1 MSLEQ
6 DLRDNLTAAAAAL
19 VVPPTKELSAPRTAP
34 AWRRSLVFA
43 LTGVAVVLA
52 LAIPIFLMTAPPE
65 DVEPAGSVPSPSPT
79 STPTTGPATTTS
91 PTTTP
96 TTTAPTT
103 TLIPDGTAVI
113 GGLDTGAYSYVILA
127 ERGDGEA
134 PTATL
139 TLVASSDGTE
149 VGRSIIGEAGSFFWH
164 SVSGPG
170 GVCSLTAREE
180 GESEVV
186 AGQLLLSPSLGCS
199 DPYVFELSGNTLAAR
214 AAEAVDV
221 ATLFVEGWLHGSDLA
236 MEALAT
242 PEAAVQAGG
251 IEPFDV
257 VFQQC
262 EGAAGSLYCTWE
274 GDGSSIVVRVSTV
287 EALPRVTEFTS
298 S

>member
-1 MSLEQ
+1 
-6 DLRDNLTAAAAAL
+6 
-19 VVPPTKELSAPRTAP
+19 
-34 AWRRSLVFA
+34 
-43 LTGVAVVLA
+43 
-52 LAIPIFLMTAPPE
+52 
-65 DVEPAGSVPSPSPT
+65 
-79 STPTTGPATTTS
+79 
-91 PTTTP
+91 
-96 TTTAPTT
+96 
-103 TLIPDGTAVI
+103 
-113 GGLDTGAYSYVILA
+113 
-127 ERGDGEA
+127 
-134 PTATL
+134 
-139 TLVASSDGTE
+139 
-149 VGRSIIGEAGSFFWH
+149 
-164 SVSGPG
+164 
-170 GVCSLTAREE
+170 
-180 GESEVV
+180 
-186 AGQLLLSPSLGCS
+186 
-199 DPYVFELSGNTLAAR
+199 VFELSGNPLAAR